1 MVIRFYQQSK
11 DHWLSNHTTHKLVY
25 IYIYSRMSLCGQTH
39 NADRSHLRTKNLGS
53 EFLPITYIQTLF
65 HQADTSLFRLRT
77 VNVAP
82 NQNLTPIMRTP
93 HCLVMS
99 QARQNQS
106 ILTVSLISVYL
117 FITHAPFANSGFL
130 VKSSASTF
138 N

>member
-1 MVIRFYQQSK
+1 MGPWSLYI
-11 DHWLSNHTTHKLVY
+11 NTHCVHVY
-25 IYIYSRMSLCGQTH
+25 FMYSRMSLCGQTH

-53 EFLPITYIQTLF
+53 EFLPITYIQTLL
-65 HQADTSLFRLRT
+65 HQADTSQFSLRT

-117 FITHAPFANSGFL
+117 FITHVPFANSGFL
-130 VKSSASTF
+130 VNSSACMF